1 MAKLHS
7 AWAVVVACGK
17 SEQISPDIDTAFLNV
32 GNQPILT
39 YSLDA
44 FERCA
49 EIEGIIV
56 VASKERM
63 ETVLGMLKLFSYPK
77 LKKIVAGSAQ
87 RNASVLAALNQLDD
101 DVSVVVVHEASRPCI
116 SAELISET
124 IKAAKRYG
132 SGVAAVKIEETVQ
145 VSPKGLTASK
155 PLDAGSAWLIQT
167 PQAFKRDEIQKALN
181 GTRKKKAAAPDES
194 TAYAD
199 SFKNIHMVPSTRKNI
214 KILEASDIP
223 LVSTILGM

>member
-17 SEQISPDIDTAFLNV
+17 SEQISSEIDTAFLNV
-32 GNQPILT
+32 GNQPVLT

-49 EIEGIIV
+49 DIEGIIV
-56 VASKERM
+56 VAAKDRM
-63 ETVLGMLKLFSYPK
+63 ESVLGMLKLFSYPK
-77 LKKIVAGSAQ
+77 LKKIVAGSSQ
-87 RNASVLAALNQLDD
+87 RHTSVQAALDQLDD
-101 DVSVVVVHEASRPCI
+101 DVSIVVVHESSRPCI
-116 SAELISET
+116 DAELISET

-145 VSPKGLTASK
+145 ISPKGLTASK
-155 PLDAGSAWLIQT
+155 PLDPGSAWLIQT
-167 PQAFKRDEIQKALN
+167 PQAFKREELQKALN
-181 GTRKKKAAAPDES
+181 GSRKKKGPAPDES

-199 SFKNIHMVPSTRKNI
+199 SFKNVHLVPSSRKNI
-214 KILEASDIP
+214 KILEASDIS
-223 LVSTILGM
+223 LVSTVLGM